1 MNKNTTA
8 MTKTLKGSL
17 LSSASMLALVLLS
30 GLLISLITKTSTAE
44 TTEKD
49 ASSEGKTNVGLKTA
63 VFAGGCFWCIE
74 SDFEKLDGV
83 SDVVSG
89 YTGGSAGTADYKTVT
104 YNETGH
110 YEAVKVSYDPTKVS
124 YAELV
129 EYFWRHIDPTD
140 PAGQF
145 CDKGSS
151 YKSAIF
157 YNGQA
162 EHEIVKNSLRELE
175 SNKPFDGDIVTD
187 IAEAQAFYLAEEY
200 HQDYYKKN
208 PIRYR
213 FYRNGCGRDKRVE
226 QLWGKK

>member
-1 MNKNTTA
+1 MYKIRPIMMKNRLS
-8 MTKTLKGSL
+8 KTLLILSTSLSL
-17 LSSASMLALVLLS
+17 LVLANN
-30 GLLISLITKTSTAE
+30 GQAQKP
-44 TTEKD
+44 TE
-49 ASSEGKTNVGLKTA
+49 LRTA

-74 SDFEKLDGV
+74 ADFEKLEGV
-83 SDVVSG
+83 SEVVSG
-89 YTGGSAGTADYKTVT
+89 YSGGSADTADYKTVT

-110 YEAVKVSYDPTKVS
+110 YEAVRVSYDPKTVS

-140 PAGQF
+140 SKGQF

-157 YNGQA
+157 YDGAEEQKVVQA
-162 EHEIVKNSLRELE
+162 SLAALKQ
-175 SNKPFDGDIVTD
+175 NKPFAGDIVTD
-187 IAEAQAFYLAEEY
+187 IIAAQPFYLAETY

-213 FYRNGCGRDKRVE
+213 FYRNGCGRDRRVND
-226 QLWGKK
+226 LWGDEQG